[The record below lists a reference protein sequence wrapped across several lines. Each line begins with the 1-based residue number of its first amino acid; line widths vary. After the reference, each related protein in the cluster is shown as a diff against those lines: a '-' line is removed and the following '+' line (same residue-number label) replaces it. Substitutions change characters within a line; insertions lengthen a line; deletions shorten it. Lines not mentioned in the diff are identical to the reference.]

1 MTMQEMYE
9 GIQKQQAEQ
18 TAAAEAARK
27 ANVNRFV
34 ELWLSLGPDVMK
46 LDGTRHDA
54 ELAEARGLAMAR
66 WFGLKN
72 MESQIV
78 RETQALAGRPKD
90 RPARHDDDRLPD
102 RTIEKQ
108 NAEWLDQTRYLRDS
122 LEALK
127 AEAKAERTLLEGYI
141 VKSKK

>member
-66 WFGLKN
+66 WFGLKTWKAK
-72 MESQIV
+72 SSV
-78 RETQALAGRPKD
+78 RRRPSLADRRIGRPATTTTVCRIGPSKS
-90 RPARHDDDRLPD
+90 
-102 RTIEKQ
+102 RTR
-108 NAEWLDQTRYLRDS
+108 N
-122 LEALK
+122 
-127 AEAKAERTLLEGYI
+127 G
-141 VKSKK
+141 